1 MKAAVLVEPLKME
14 IKDVPVPEP
23 GPGEVRLRVML
34 AGLCGSDHTLYHGG
48 FGVPLPVI
56 PGHEAVGRIE
66 KLGSG
71 VSGLAVG
78 QRVTIQ
84 PNLSCG
90 VCPLCVAGNKN
101 ICPSKIRVGV
111 DANGVLAEYV
121 KVPANCVWPI
131 PDGLEDE
138 AAVFTEPIAVAVHAM
153 KITAPQEGDRTLI
166 FGAGAIGLL
175 VQQMAALNG
184 AEVTACDLRKV
195 GLTLQNSWEPHALS
209 VPKIPSNPTLTSSM

>member
-84 PNLSCG
+84 PNLSCD

-121 KVPANCVWPI
+121 KVPANCVWLI

-138 AAVFTEPIAVAVHAM
+138 AAVFTEPLACCSACH
-153 KITAPQEGDRTLI
+153 EDNR
-166 FGAGAIGLL
+166 
-175 VQQMAALNG
+175 AARGRSYL
-184 AEVTACDLRKV
+184 DLRCGRHRFAGTANGSAEWCRGD
-195 GLTLQNSWEPHALS
+195 GLRPCGKSA
-209 VPKIPSNPTLTSSM
+209 